1 MNLSG
6 RTIGLLFLSIVLIAC
21 AICIPVFAASQTFTG
36 TVGDAMCGAKHVMPG
51 DDASC
56 TKGCISKGSKYA
68 LLVGDKVYVLDI
80 VDKTLLDTLEKRA
93 GAKVTITGT
102 EKNNTITVISV
113 KAAR

>member
-1 MNLSG
+1 MNVSG
-6 RTIGLLFLSIVLIAC
+6 RKIGLLFLSVVFIAG

-36 TVGDAMCGAKHVMPG
+36 TVGDAMCGVKHVMPG

-80 VDKTLLDTLEKRA
+80 ADRTLLDTLEKRA
-93 GAKVTITGT
+93 GARVTITGT
-102 EKNNTITVISV
+102 EKDKTITVTSV
-113 KAAR
+113 KTAR